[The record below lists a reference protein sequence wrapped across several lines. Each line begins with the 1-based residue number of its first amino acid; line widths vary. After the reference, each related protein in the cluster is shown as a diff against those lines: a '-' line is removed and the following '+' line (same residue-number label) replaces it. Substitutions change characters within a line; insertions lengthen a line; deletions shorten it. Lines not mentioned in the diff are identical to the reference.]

1 MSYEK
6 QIWTDGVSPLNAER
20 FNHMEEGIFAAHGSK
35 NEPADNDIPKVFLS
49 GDAFADMTNE
59 KNEVDMAMEY
69 ISKTD
74 RFFSYIKIKFQGT
87 SSLAYPKKNFTVKLY
102 SDEARETKLKKDF
115 KDWNHP
121 GNKFVLKANWIDHS
135 HARNIV
141 SANLWSEVVAC
152 RSDYES
158 LPEELRNSPRNGA
171 IDGFPVKLYVN
182 GTYQGVY
189 TWNIGK
195 DDWQF
200 GMDEDNPNHVLL
212 CNEDNSLHYNACNF
226 RGLWD
231 GFENTFAVEVGT
243 NSTAVKNSLNTLI
256 TCVKDTDDATFKA
269 TIGQYLD
276 VQSAI
281 DYYLHQYVIAGL
293 DGLGKNMLLATYD
306 GVKWYLS
313 AYDMDS
319 TFGLWWNGES
329 FVSAEYRCPYDYEQ
343 PYNLLFERIRNLFRE
358 EMVTR
363 YAELRDS
370 VYSYANIISH
380 FEDFCGLV
388 GSENYADD
396 LVVYPE
402 IPSAENNNL
411 WQLRNYV
418 RDRLHNYCDPHM
430 LGNSAPTM
438 VEYIEGDGNSWIN
451 TGIYPDADM
460 VIDCSLR
467 NPAQENAVERFFGTR
482 ADSLVF
488 YHYAANYVRFRIN
501 GVDHAADFGIGGYH
515 NTASKKTYSFDL
527 SVEPDAPVAKDTIL
541 LFTRLSSAVYYEIEA
556 CGTFQLYNFKI
567 TRKSTQEVLL
577 DLLPAVDAE
586 GRPGMFDSVTQR
598 MLYNDG
604 TGAFIV
610 PTATVAETTE

>member
-1 MSYEK
+1 MLK
-6 QIWTDGVSPLNAER
+6 DIA
-20 FNHMEEGIFAAHGSK
+20 GSGG
-35 NEPADNDIPKVFLS
+35 NVDQTSVEPADGDIPTVFLS

-59 KNEVDMAMEY
+59 KNEVDMVMDY

-74 RFFSYIKIKFQGT
+74 RFTSFIKIKFQGT
-87 SSLAYPKKNFTVKLY
+87 SSLAYAKKNFTVKLY
-102 SDEARETKLKKDF
+102 SDETRETKLKKDF

-141 SANLWSEVVAC
+141 SANLWSEVVAS

-158 LPEELRNSPRNGA
+158 LPKELRNSPRNGA

-182 GTYQGVY
+182 GTYQGIY

-212 CNEDNSLHYNACNF
+212 CNEDNSLYINACNF
-226 RGLWD
+226 RALWD
-231 GFENTFAVEVGT
+231 GRENFFAVEVGT
-243 NSTAVKNSLNTLI
+243 NSTAVKNSLNALI

-281 DYYLHQYVIAGL
+281 DYYLHQYVVAGL

-319 TFGLWWNGES
+319 TFGLLWTGES

-380 FEDFCGLV
+380 FENICGLI

-402 IPSAENNNL
+402 IPSAETNNL

-460 VIDCSLR
+460 VIDISLL
-467 NPAQENAVERFFGTR
+467 NPAQENTYERFFGTR
-482 ADSLVF
+482 GEFLAF

-501 GVDHAADFGIGGYH
+501 NVDHGADFGIDGWYPT
-515 NTASKKTYSFDL
+515 NSRRTLSFDL
-527 SVEPDAPVAKDTIL
+527 SVEPSTPIIKDTIL
-541 LFTRLSSAVYYEIEA
+541 LFTRVASQDYYKVEE
-556 CGTFQLYNFKI
+556 CGTFQLYSFKI

-577 DLLPAVDAE
+577 DMLPAVDAE
-586 GRPGMFDSVTQR
+586 GRPGMYDSVSQR
-598 MLYNDG
+598 MFYNDG